1 MQTENRESIK
11 ITIILVIIF
20 SLFSSI
26 FIFLIAAN
34 QRPRNMAKDLKKQVS
49 DILEMV
55 YDEGFAPSKIDYTDP
70 VLLSRNIFLTTDLD
84 EKAAT
89 EVMMKLKY
97 LESLNGQEAINL
109 HIETKGGYG
118 GIMLGNYMQTITCP
132 VNTIALD
139 YCCSAGCEVLASG
152 TGTRKA
158 FSSSRI
164 IVHIVKTSDSNID
177 DKRYNSTRLLDTVT
191 ANYWKTHSKLTEA
204 FYQRDSDVLFNLT
217 AEEALEFGII
227 DEIIR

>member
-1 MQTENRESIK
+1 MESKNLESVK
-11 ITIILVIIF
+11 ITIIIILLTALVTIF
-20 SLFSSI
+20 SIL
-26 FIFLIAAN
+26 LMAG
-34 QRPRNMAKDLKKQVS
+34 QQQPRNIVKDLKKQVS
-49 DILEMV
+49 EILENV
-55 YDEGFAPSKIDYTDP
+55 YDEGFAPIKIDYDDP

-217 AEEALEFGII
+217 ADEALEFGII